1 MIRPCFNKLS
11 RAVRTVFDGMA
22 KPIPCEPPVREMMAV
37 LIPITS
43 PRKLINGP
51 PLFPGLIAAL
61 VCSRS
66 PKKSV
71 RFGRPFELMIPSVTV
86 SSNPNGLPMARTKS
100 PACTVSESANF
111 SGLTPGSSI
120 LSTARSTCESAPTN
134 RAFFVRPSL
143 NCTSISST

>member
-1 MIRPCFNKLS
+1 MIRPCFSKLS

-37 LIPITS
+37 LMPMTS

-71 RFGRPFELMIPSVTV
+71 RFGRPFALMIPSVTV
-86 SSNPNGLPMARTKS
+86 SSHPYGFRLDTDFFRRFYCDNGRDHAANERAPLPVQRL
-100 PACTVSESANF
+100 ERRD
-111 SGLTPGSSI
+111 L
-120 LSTARSTCESAPTN
+120 L
-134 RAFFVRPSL
+134 
-143 NCTSISST
+143 